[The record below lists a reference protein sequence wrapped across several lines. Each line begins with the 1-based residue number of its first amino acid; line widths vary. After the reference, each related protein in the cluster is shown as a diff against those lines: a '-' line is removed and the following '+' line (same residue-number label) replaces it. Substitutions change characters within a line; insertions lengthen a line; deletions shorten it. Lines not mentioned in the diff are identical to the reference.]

1 MALPQE
7 LQDALRQQARLCL
20 AEMLQ
25 RIKGDPA
32 ASRDAIT
39 AEVLTKH
46 VALLPAL
53 PPGTITPRSW
63 LVYYVRQ
70 LRKE

>member
-7 LQDALRQQARLCL
+7 LQDALRHQARLCR
-20 AEMLQ
+20 AEILQ
-25 RIKGDPA
+25 RVNGVTDQ
-32 ASRDAIT
+32 DAIIR
-39 AEVLTKH
+39 EVLDKH
-46 VALLPAL
+46 TALLPGI
-53 PPGTITPRSW
+53 PSGTITPKTW